1 MTKTYLKYRTR
12 ITFLAGIILLA
23 WAGLCIR
30 LFQVQ
35 VLNGEQYQLAVIKQS
50 QKKQNLPANR
60 GNIFDR
66 EDRPFTRNI
75 IHYTL
80 SVNPGKVTDKIGLA
94 TAISDRTGH
103 PSEKYLKKLNS
114 KSKFEYLE
122 RNLQR
127 ETLGALEITA
137 FDGLNISRKYRR
149 YYPHNHVGA
158 QVLGFTNI
166 DDKGISG
173 IEKDFN
179 TYLTGSPGWVYKT
192 RGWSGKVQHK
202 SGMPFQSPVD
212 GCNVQ
217 LTIDLEYQSILEEEL
232 TIRQDETNAISATG
246 IIMNPQTGEIL
257 AMASTPGFDNN
268 KFSKSLP
275 SQHRIRAITDQFEPG
290 STFKIVP
297 AVSALANNKI
307 GLTEEFNCEN
317 GEFDYFNIKIKDH
330 DDYGMLTLPQI
341 MHYSSNIGVIKFM
354 ERIGPKSLYT
364 FSRSFG
370 FGAPTGISLAGETV
384 GKLSPVKNWSAVSM
398 GQISRGYEVGVT
410 AIQMATA
417 YSAIANGGYL
427 VSPRL
432 VRQIMDH
439 NQDVIYSEETSI
451 IRKIATEK
459 TMGNIREILRG
470 VVSNGTGHKAEISGW
485 DIAGKTGTA
494 QKWKNGKYSNEQF
507 ISNFVGFFPY
517 KDPQLLAFIMLDEP
531 EKPYHWGSEGAAVAF
546 KRIMK
551 RIINMDDK
559 IVPPIR
565 GQNNFEYVSNSVKDD
580 VIVGRNNPVAFTT
593 STLPQGLITV
603 AKFTN
608 KVEMPEVRGFS
619 MRKVMT
625 SIREADL
632 KLKIQGSGIVFWQ
645 SPKPGTVVN
654 KGTTCIVGLK

>member
-268 KFSKSLP
+268 KYSKSLQ

-297 AVSALANNKI
+297 ALSALANNKI

-354 ERIGPKSLYT
+354 EHIGPKSLYT

-370 FGAPTGISLAGETV
+370 FGAPTGISLAGETI
-384 GKLSPVKNWSAVSM
+384 GKLSPVKNWSAISM

-410 AIQMATA
+410 AIQIATA

-459 TMGNIREILRG
+459 AMGNIREILRG

-517 KDPQLLAFIMLDEP
+517 KNPQLLAFIMLDEP

-551 RIINMDDK
+551 RIINMDDT

>member
-149 YYPHNHVGA
+149 YYHHNHVGA

>member
-370 FGAPTGISLAGETV
+370 FGSPTGISLAGETV

-459 TMGNIREILRG
+459 AMGNIREILRG

-625 SIREADL
+625 SIQEADL

>member
-149 YYPHNHVGA
+149 YYHHNHVGA

-192 RGWSGKVQHK
+192 KGWSGKVQHK

-232 TIRQDETNAISATG
+232 TIRQTETNAISATG

>member
-192 RGWSGKVQHK
+192 KGWSGKVQHK

-232 TIRQDETNAISATG
+232 TIRQTETNAISATG

>member
-149 YYPHNHVGA
+149 YYHHNHVGA

-192 RGWSGKVQHK
+192 KGWSGKVQHK

-232 TIRQDETNAISATG
+232 TIRQTETNAISATG

-290 STFKIVP
+290 STFKMVP
-297 AVSALANNKI
+297 AVSALANNEI

-645 SPKPGTVVN
+645 SPKPGTVVH

>member
-1 MTKTYLKYRTR
+1 
-12 ITFLAGIILLA
+12 
-23 WAGLCIR
+23 
-30 LFQVQ
+30 
-35 VLNGEQYQLAVIKQS
+35 
-50 QKKQNLPANR
+50 
-60 GNIFDR
+60 
-66 EDRPFTRNI
+66 
-75 IHYTL
+75 
-80 SVNPGKVTDKIGLA
+80 
-94 TAISDRTGH
+94 
-103 PSEKYLKKLNS
+103 
-114 KSKFEYLE
+114 
-122 RNLQR
+122 
-127 ETLGALEITA
+127 
-137 FDGLNISRKYRR
+137 
-149 YYPHNHVGA
+149 
-158 QVLGFTNI
+158 
-166 DDKGISG
+166 
-173 IEKDFN
+173 
-179 TYLTGSPGWVYKT
+179 
-192 RGWSGKVQHK
+192 
-202 SGMPFQSPVD
+202 
-212 GCNVQ
+212 
-217 LTIDLEYQSILEEEL
+217 
-232 TIRQDETNAISATG
+232 
-246 IIMNPQTGEIL
+246 MNPQTGEIL

>member
-1 MTKTYLKYRTR
+1 
-12 ITFLAGIILLA
+12 
-23 WAGLCIR
+23 
-30 LFQVQ
+30 
-35 VLNGEQYQLAVIKQS
+35 
-50 QKKQNLPANR
+50 
-60 GNIFDR
+60 
-66 EDRPFTRNI
+66 
-75 IHYTL
+75 
-80 SVNPGKVTDKIGLA
+80 
-94 TAISDRTGH
+94 
-103 PSEKYLKKLNS
+103 
-114 KSKFEYLE
+114 
-122 RNLQR
+122 
-127 ETLGALEITA
+127 
-137 FDGLNISRKYRR
+137 
-149 YYPHNHVGA
+149 
-158 QVLGFTNI
+158 
-166 DDKGISG
+166 
-173 IEKDFN
+173 
-179 TYLTGSPGWVYKT
+179 
-192 RGWSGKVQHK
+192 
-202 SGMPFQSPVD
+202 
-212 GCNVQ
+212 
-217 LTIDLEYQSILEEEL
+217 
-232 TIRQDETNAISATG
+232 
-246 IIMNPQTGEIL
+246 
-257 AMASTPGFDNN
+257 
-268 KFSKSLP
+268 
-275 SQHRIRAITDQFEPG
+275 
-290 STFKIVP
+290 
-297 AVSALANNKI
+297 
-307 GLTEEFNCEN
+307 
-317 GEFDYFNIKIKDH
+317 
-330 DDYGMLTLPQI
+330 
-341 MHYSSNIGVIKFM
+341 
-354 ERIGPKSLYT
+354 
-364 FSRSFG
+364 
-370 FGAPTGISLAGETV
+370 
-384 GKLSPVKNWSAVSM
+384 
-398 GQISRGYEVGVT
+398 EVGVT

>member
-149 YYPHNHVGA
+149 YYHHNHVGA

-232 TIRQDETNAISATG
+232 TIRQTETNAISATG